1 VLVLEPADASNPGV
15 VNTGTQ
21 SFAGSK
27 TFDTLTTTGGFPS
40 TSTTTGDLIVA
51 GGAGIGGAVNV
62 AATVSATGLALPDTN
77 AAGSAGVIMFGG
89 QRFVSDYGTNN
100 TFIGANSGNTTL
112 VVGSAFANTAVGR
125 FALGALTSGSGNVGV
140 GFAAGINLM
149 NGSTNVGV
157 GDGALLSAIGAG
169 GNVAIGANALST
181 TSADTRNI
189 AIGVSALAAL
199 DGGSFNTCVGDQ
211 VLQNLTAGSTNIV
224 IGSSAGSA
232 YTAAESTN
240 ILIGNAGVGGDN
252 AVTRIGNAQSAAYIA
267 GVVTASTGVV
277 ATTGNITAT
286 AGNLVTLNGNLVLT
300 TPGNKILIA
309 AGGGGAASVGV
320 SNAMALGTTT
330 VLTSAVT
337 ANSII
342 FLTTNTPGGM
352 VGTLSAPSGSITPGV
367 SFVINSASALDTST
381 VNWIII
387 N

>member
-1 VLVLEPADASNPGV
+1 MDAATLTGGVLVLEPADASNPGV

-100 TFIGANSGNTTL
+100 TFVGANSGNTTL

-125 FALGALTSGSGNVGV
+125 FALGALTSGNGNVGV

-169 GNVAIGANALST
+169 EMLPLVPMHCRRRQRTTVISRLGKVRWLRSMVAIL
-181 TSADTRNI
+181 I
-189 AIGVSALAAL
+189 LAWETK
-199 DGGSFNTCVGDQ
+199 SC
-211 VLQNLTAGSTNIV
+211 
-224 IGSSAGSA
+224 
-232 YTAAESTN
+232 
-240 ILIGNAGVGGDN
+240 
-252 AVTRIGNAQSAAYIA
+252 
-267 GVVTASTGVV
+267 
-277 ATTGNITAT
+277 
-286 AGNLVTLNGNLVLT
+286 
-300 TPGNKILIA
+300 KI
-309 AGGGGAASVGV
+309 
-320 SNAMALGTTT
+320 
-330 VLTSAVT
+330 
-337 ANSII
+337 
-342 FLTTNTPGGM
+342 
-352 VGTLSAPSGSITPGV
+352 
-367 SFVINSASALDTST
+367 
-381 VNWIII
+381 
-387 N
+387 